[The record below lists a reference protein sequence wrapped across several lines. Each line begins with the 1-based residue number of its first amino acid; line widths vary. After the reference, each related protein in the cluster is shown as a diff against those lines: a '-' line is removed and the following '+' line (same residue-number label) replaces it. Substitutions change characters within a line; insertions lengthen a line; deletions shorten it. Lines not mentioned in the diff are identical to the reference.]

1 MRQGRK
7 IFTVALESPSIWFW
21 LIISRR
27 TMTPDAKM
35 IRKMTVTADT
45 VPKKVVVKA
54 SITWI
59 LRAGGLPDNVALC
72 QGSWGSRPRLWIC
85 RRFAARGLRTGGPG

>member
-45 VPKKVVVKA
+45 VPKNAVVKA
-54 SITWI
+54 SIMHPPGRGCAPTT
-59 LRAGGLPDNVALC
+59 VALC
-72 QGSWGSRPRLWIC
+72 QASWG
-85 RRFAARGLRTGGPG
+85 